1 MREYQSE
8 FSDFFQRYVK
18 YRETS
23 GKWNKGSD
31 SILAS
36 FDRFC
41 ASCGSD
47 DPLQELAETWC
58 RKRDTESINAYGNR
72 VGVINGLI
80 RYLNGRGLADLSEM
94 EMPKTMPVSYI
105 PHAFTQQELQDLFS
119 ACDALSRN
127 AKSRKARM
135 ESLVIPTL
143 FRLLYSSGI
152 RTCEARMLRTGDAD
166 LNTGV
171 LNIRDSKGP
180 DQHYVV
186 LHGSMLEIMKR
197 YDTAIEK
204 HCPDRSY
211 FFPDH
216 KGKPYTAPWLSV
228 KFRELWDGV
237 SQSYARAYD
246 LRHHYAT
253 ANINKWL
260 DVGYDFFDKLTYLS
274 KSMGH
279 RSLESTAYYYSLVP
293 SLASALSAK
302 SEPSFNDIIPEVRN
316 DKNAD

>member
-1 MREYQSE
+1 MRKYQSE
-8 FSDFFQRYVK
+8 FSDFFCRFVR
-18 YRETS
+18 YREAS

-41 ASCGSD
+41 ASCGPGESF
-47 DPLQELAETWC
+47 QELIETWC
-58 RKRDTESINAYGNR
+58 RRRDTESTNAHGNR
-72 VGVINGLI
+72 ISVLNGLI
-80 RYLNGRGLADLSEM
+80 RYLKDRGLAELSEI

-105 PHAFTQQELQDLFS
+105 PHAFTQQELQSFFA
-119 ACDALSRN
+119 ACDALSIH
-127 AKSRKARM
+127 AKSRKTRI
-135 ESLVIPTL
+135 ESMAISTI

-152 RTCEARMLRTGDAD
+152 RTCEARMLRTGDVD
-166 LNTGV
+166 LDTGI

-180 DQHYVV
+180 DQHYVA
-186 LHGSMLEIMKR
+186 LHDSMLGIMR
-197 YDTAIEK
+197 QYDAAIEE
-204 HCPDRSY
+204 HCPARSY
-211 FFPDH
+211 FFPNP
-216 KGKPYTAPWLSV
+216 KGMPYTAPWLSM

-253 ANINKWL
+253 VNINKWL
-260 DVGYDFFDKLTYLS
+260 DTGYEFFDKLTYLG

-293 SLASALSAK
+293 SLAPVLSEK
-302 SEPSFNDIIPEVRN
+302 SEACFNDIIPEVR
-316 DKNAD
+316 DEKNTD